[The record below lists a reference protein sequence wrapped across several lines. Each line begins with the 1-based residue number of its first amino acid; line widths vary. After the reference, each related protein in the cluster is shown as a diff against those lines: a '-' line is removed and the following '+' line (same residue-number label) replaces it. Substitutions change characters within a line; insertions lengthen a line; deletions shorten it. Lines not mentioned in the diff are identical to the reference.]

1 MSKSQTSIVEIIEHL
16 LLNHECVVLP
26 GLGGFIVRDSP
37 CNFTADKSMIKP
49 AFRNLFFNPHLT
61 QNDGLLC
68 HALQN
73 ENGKSYNEASA
84 LIQSFVTDFQTQIQ
98 SEQSYK
104 FGRLGVF
111 YNGQNNIWFAPANEL
126 NLSLDSFGLES
137 IHIQTVAQTESLLPT
152 PVKSL
157 IDNAPIATLDVRKP
171 RLKPW
176 LVAASVALL
185 FHVGYLFLEQ
195 AQLAPM
201 PSQQHQ
207 AAVVPSIQLPNTP
220 VVETADTLS
229 YSPAVEV
236 APEAEVITETPAVE
250 TIQTIEP
257 TSPEPTVKSSTASVN
272 PPQVVAKY
280 KIETNANFHLND
292 LQKKGINAELIFEDG
307 FYQIIIK

>member
-1 MSKSQTSIVEIIEHL
+1 MSKSQNSIVEIIEHL

-73 ENGKSYNEASA
+73 ETGMSYSEALAYS
-84 LIQSFVTDFQTQIQ
+84 QSFVSDFQTQIQ
-98 SEQSYK
+98 LEQSYK

-126 NLSLDSFGLES
+126 NLSLESFGLES
-137 IHIQTVAQTESLLPT
+137 IHIQTVAQADKVVST
-152 PVKSL
+152 PIKSL

-207 AAVVPSIQLPNTP
+207 AAVVPSIQLPNPP
-220 VVETADTLS
+220 VVESTDTLS
-229 YSPAVEV
+229 YPSDIEV
-236 APEAEVITETPAVE
+236 APEAEVISETNIVE
-250 TIQTIEP
+250 EAQTIEP
-257 TSPEPTVKSSTASVN
+257 TIPEPTVKTSTATVI

-280 KIETNANFHLND
+280 KIETNAKFHLKD
-292 LQKKGINAELIFEDG
+292 LQKKGITAELIFEDG